1 MIARRRP
8 PGRAAAISLVVA
20 AALVSAC
27 SGDAADT
34 AQVSAARLF
43 GAAFVGTNGGFVD
56 TKVLPATG
64 VYTIVVDPQAAATG
78 GLRSRSLRRGIA
90 RQADLSIAVTLVK

>member
-1 MIARRRP
+1 MLLRIA
-8 PGRAAAISLVVA
+8 AH
-20 AALVSAC
+20 ALVAC
-27 SGDAADT
+27 LVLAAPAAGSGLDR
-34 AQVSAARLF
+34 SRAARLF